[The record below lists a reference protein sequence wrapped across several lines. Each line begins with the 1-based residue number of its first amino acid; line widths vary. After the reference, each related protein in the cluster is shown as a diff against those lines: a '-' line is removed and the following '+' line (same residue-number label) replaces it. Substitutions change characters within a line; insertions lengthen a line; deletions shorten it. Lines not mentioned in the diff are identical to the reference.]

1 MTAVPFL
8 DVKATD
14 FSIRSEVVMAAREQH
29 WYAKTP
35 YGVAILR
42 YEDANALQND
52 KRLHQG
58 TRRWPEHNG
67 IESDLLVPW
76 WNEMMLSLEGEDHI
90 RIRKLANPAFSP
102 RIIEALTP
110 QFAKLAND
118 LIDEFCEKGSCEFMS
133 EFAEP
138 FSAKVITLLLG
149 LPENL
154 WPEIADLATKLG
166 YVFSVTFKEDLPE
179 IEEGL
184 RGILQITQH
193 LIDTHQ
199 DLDSDSFISTMVQ
212 ASVDGQK
219 ITERELLVMLSFII
233 FAGFDTTRNQ
243 LGLGMQ
249 TFSKNKDQWK
259 LLGENPEHAR
269 LAVEEVMRLNPTITW
284 FTREA
289 VEDFDYKDLHI
300 NKGMTLQFYNVQIGT
315 DHRKYEPIEMDITT
329 SRAPHFGFGGGMHHC
344 LGHYVARIDMQ
355 EALKALAKRIPDFQ
369 IENGAHYLPDSG
381 NTGPIELPI
390 SFTASGRYS

>member
-1 MTAVPFL
+1 MTAIPFL

-14 FSIRSEVVMAAREQH
+14 FSIRSEIVMAAREKH
-29 WYAKTP
+29 WYANTP

-58 TRRWPEHNG
+58 TRRWPEHNE
-67 IESDLLVPW
+67 IQSELLVPW
-76 WNEMMLSLEGEDHI
+76 WNEMMLSLEGQDHI
-90 RIRKLANPAFSP
+90 RLRKLANPAFSP

-110 QFAKLAND
+110 EFSKLANN
-118 LIDEFCEKGSCEFMS
+118 LIDNFCEKGSAEFMN

-138 FSAKVITLLLG
+138 YSAKVITLLLG

-154 WPEIADLATKLG
+154 WREIADLATKLG

-179 IEEGL
+179 IEQAL
-184 RGILQITQH
+184 SGILKITQH
-193 LIDTHQ
+193 LIDTHK
-199 DLDSDSFISTMVQ
+199 DSDSDSFISTMVK
-212 ASVDGQK
+212 ASVDGEK
-219 ITERELLVMLSFII
+219 ITERELLVLLSFII

-243 LGLGMQ
+243 IGLGIQ
-249 TFSKNKDQWK
+249 TFSKNKDQWR
-259 LLGENPEHAR
+259 LLGENQKYAR
-269 LAVEEVMRLNPTITW
+269 TAVEEVMRLNPTITW
-284 FTREA
+284 FSREA
-289 VEDFDYKDLHI
+289 IDDFQYKDLLI
-300 NKGMTLQFYNVQIGT
+300 KKGMTLQFYNVQIGS
-315 DHRKYEPIEMDITT
+315 DHRKYDPLEMDITLA
-329 SRAPHFGFGGGMHHC
+329 RAPHFGFGGGMHHC

-355 EALKALAKRIPDFQ
+355 EAFKALANRIPDFE

-390 SFTASGRYS
+390 SFTPTARYS

>member
-1 MTAVPFL
+1 MPNVPNL
-8 DVKATD
+8 DLKAAD
-14 FSIRSEVVMAAREQH
+14 FSIRSEIVMAARENH
-29 WYAKTP
+29 WYATTP
-35 YGVAILR
+35 FGVAILR

-58 TRRWPEHNG
+58 TRRWPQHNG
-67 IESDLLVPW
+67 IESELLIPW

-110 QFAKLAND
+110 EFAKLAND
-118 LIDEFCEKGSCEFMS
+118 LIDEFCENGSCEFMS
-133 EFAEP
+133 EFAEAY
-138 FSAKVITLLLG
+138 SAKVITLLLG
-149 LPENL
+149 LPESL
-154 WPEIADLATKLG
+154 WREIADLATKLG
-166 YVFSVTFKEDLPE
+166 YVFSVTIADDLPE

-184 RGILQITQH
+184 RGILKITQQ
-193 LIDTHQ
+193 LIDTHHE
-199 DLDSDSFISTMVQ
+199 LDEDSFISTMVQ

-243 LGLGMQ
+243 IGLGMQ
-249 TFSKNKDQWK
+249 TFINNRDQWS
-259 LLGENPEHAR
+259 LLGERPELGR
-269 LAVEEVMRLNPTITW
+269 QAVEEVMRLNPTITW

-289 VEDFDYKDLHI
+289 VEDFEYKDLEI
-300 NKGMTLQFYNVQIGT
+300 KSGMTLQFFNVQIGS
-315 DHRKYEPIEMDITT
+315 DENKYDPIKMDLIAQ
-329 SRAPHFGFGGGMHHC
+329 RAPHFGFGGGMHHC

-355 EALKALAKRIPDFQ
+355 EAFKALAKRIPDFQ
-369 IENGAHYLPDSG
+369 IAAGAKYLPDSG

-390 SFTASGRYS
+390 TFTPTAKVN

>member
-1 MTAVPFL
+1 MVKVPYL
-8 DVKATD
+8 DLKAND

-29 WYAKTP
+29 WYANTP
-35 YGVAILR
+35 FGVAILR

-58 TRRWPEHNG
+58 TRRWPQHNG
-67 IESDLLVPW
+67 VESDLLIPW

-110 QFAKLAND
+110 EFTKLANN
-118 LIDEFCEKGSCEFMS
+118 LIDGFCEKGEVEFMS
-133 EFAEP
+133 EFAEAY
-138 FSAKVITLLLG
+138 SAKVITLLLG
-149 LPENL
+149 LPESL
-154 WPEIADLATKLG
+154 WREIADLATKLG
-166 YVFSVTFKEDLPE
+166 YVFSVTIKEDLPE

-184 RGILQITQH
+184 RGILRITQQ

-199 DLDSDSFISTMVQ
+199 ELNSESFISTMVQ

-243 LGLGMQ
+243 IGLGMQ
-249 TFSKNKDQWK
+249 TFSNNRDQWK
-259 LLGENPEHAR
+259 LLGDHPEYGR

-289 VEDFDYKDLHI
+289 VADFEYKDLEI
-300 NKGMTLQFYNVQIGT
+300 KNGMTLQFFNIQIGT
-315 DHRKYEPIEMDITT
+315 DNRKYEPVKMDITA

-355 EALKALAKRIPDFQ
+355 EAFKALAKRLPDFK
-369 IENGAHYLPDSG
+369 IKSGAKYLPDSG
-381 NTGPIELPI
+381 NTGPITLPI
-390 SFTASGRYS
+390 SFSPSKPLN

>member
-1 MTAVPFL
+1 MTTIPYL
-8 DVKATD
+8 EVKATD
-14 FSIRSEVVMAAREQH
+14 FSIRSEVVMAAREKH
-29 WYAKTP
+29 WYARTP

-76 WNEMMLSLEGEDHI
+76 WNEMMLSLEGQDHI

-110 QFAKLAND
+110 EFSKLAND

-138 FSAKVITLLLG
+138 YSAKVITLLLG
-149 LPENL
+149 LPESL
-154 WPEIADLATKLG
+154 WREIADLATKLG

-184 RGILQITQH
+184 RGILRITQQ
-193 LIDTHQ
+193 LIDNYQ
-199 DLDSDSFISTMVQ
+199 DLDSDSFISTMVR
-212 ASVDGQK
+212 ASADGEK
-219 ITERELLVMLSFII
+219 ITERELLVLLSIII

-243 LGLGMQ
+243 IGLGMQ
-249 TFSKNKDQWK
+249 TFAKNPSQWA
-259 LLGENPEHAR
+259 LLKNHPEYAR
-269 LAVEEVMRLNPTITW
+269 MAVEEIMRLNPTITW

-289 VEDFDYKDLHI
+289 NEDFDYKDLKI
-300 NKGMTLQFYNVQIGT
+300 EKGMTLQFYNVQIGT
-315 DHRKYEPIEMDITT
+315 DPRKYEAPEMDITT

-355 EALKALAKRIPDFQ
+355 EAVKALSVRIPDFK
-369 IENGAHYLPDSG
+369 IENGARYLPDSG

-390 SFTASGRYS
+390 SFTPSARYS

>member
-1 MTAVPFL
+1 MSIAPFL

-14 FSIRSEVVMAAREQH
+14 FSIRSEIVMAAREKH

-58 TRRWPEHNG
+58 TRRWPQHNG
-67 IESDLLVPW
+67 IESELLVPW
-76 WNEMMLSLEGEDHI
+76 WNEMMLSLEGQDHI

-118 LIDEFCEKGSCEFMS
+118 LIDDFCERGSVEFMS

-138 FSAKVITLLLG
+138 YSAKVITLLLG
-149 LPENL
+149 LPNEL
-154 WPEIADLATKLG
+154 WLEIADLATKLG
-166 YVFSVTFKEDLPE
+166 YVFSVTFKDDLPE
-179 IEEGL
+179 IEDGL
-184 RGILQITQH
+184 RGILRITQH
-193 LIDTHQ
+193 LIDTYQ

-243 LGLGMQ
+243 IGLGMQ
-249 TFSKNKDQWK
+249 TFSKNYQQWK
-259 LLGENPEHAR
+259 LLGEHPEFAR
-269 LAVEEVMRLNPTITW
+269 TAVEEVMRLNPTITW

-289 VEDFDYKDLHI
+289 IEDFEYKDLHI
-300 NKGMTLQFYNVQIGT
+300 EKGMTLQFYNVQIGS
-315 DHRKYEPIEMDITT
+315 DPKKYEPIEMDITT
-329 SRAPHFGFGGGMHHC
+329 ARAPHFGFGGGMHHC

-355 EALKALAKRIPDFQ
+355 EALKALAKRIPDFK
-369 IENGAHYLPDSG
+369 IEAGAHFLPDSG
-381 NTGPIELPI
+381 NTGPIGLPL
-390 SFTASGRYS
+390 SFTPSARYS

>member
-1 MTAVPFL
+1 MTTVPFL

-14 FSIRSEVVMAAREQH
+14 FSIRSEVVMTAREQH

-58 TRRWPEHNG
+58 TRRWPQHNG
-67 IESDLLVPW
+67 IESELLVPW
-76 WNEMMLSLEGEDHI
+76 WNEMMLSLEGQDHI

-110 QFAKLAND
+110 QFATLANS
-118 LIDEFCEKGSCEFMS
+118 LIDDFCERGSVEFMS

-138 FSAKVITLLLG
+138 YSAKVITLLLG
-149 LPENL
+149 LPEEL
-154 WPEIADLATKLG
+154 WREIADLATKLG

-179 IEEGL
+179 IEKGL
-184 RGILQITQH
+184 QGILRITQH
-193 LIDTHQ
+193 LIDTYQ
-199 DLDSDSFISTMVQ
+199 DLASESFISTMVQ

-249 TFSKNKDQWK
+249 TFAKNKNQWE
-259 LLGENPEHAR
+259 LLGQHPEYAR
-269 LAVEEVMRLNPTITW
+269 MAVEEVMRLNPTITW

-289 VEDFDYKDLHI
+289 VEDFKYKDLHI
-300 NKGMTLQFYNVQIGT
+300 EKGMTLQFYNVQIGS
-315 DHRKYEPIEMDITT
+315 DPRKYESLEMDITS

-355 EALKALAKRIPDFQ
+355 EAFKALSKRIPDFK
-369 IENGAHYLPDSG
+369 IESGAQFLPDSG
-381 NTGPIELPI
+381 NTGPIELPL
-390 SFTASGRYS
+390 SFSPTARYS